1 MKSTILGLMAVFALG
16 TISSQA
22 AVTYNFGNQA
32 ATFDGN
38 VSTIV
43 ALVDGATNFNMSVA
57 AVGGN
62 LNSNA
67 TSFGVDDSAIDGTS
81 ESITISFSTDIL
93 FNAIDFSSIGADITD
108 GASFTIG
115 GSTTNL
121 FTGATDFSGGFDIY
135 TPSSAI
141 ALTAGDTILLTGSSA
156 TSSYDLDIINVTAVP
171 EPSTALLG
179 ALGALAF
186 LRRRR

>member
-1 MKSTILGLMAVFALG
+1 MTVSALG
-16 TISSQA
+16 TISSQG

-32 ATFDGN
+32 ATFDGK
-38 VSTIV
+38 VSAIV
-43 ALVDGATNFNMSVA
+43 ALVDGATDFNMFVV

-67 TSFGVDDSAIDGTS
+67 TSFGVGDSAIDGTS
-81 ESITISFSTDIL
+81 ESITISFSADIL
-93 FNAIDFSSIGADITD
+93 FNSIDFSSIGADITD

-121 FTGATDFSGGFDIY
+121 FTGAADFNGGSDIY

-141 ALTAGDTILLTGSSA
+141 ALTTGDTIVLTGSSV
-156 TSSYDLDIINVTAVP
+156 TSIYDLDGINVTAVP

-179 ALGALAF
+179 AIGFLAF
-186 LRRRR
+186 RRRRR